1 MPQDEYFGGL
11 LCHKICYQSPFVLKS
26 WIPACGDPAYRES
39 SSSARRPTCGDP
51 GAGHPAFDPA
61 LKSGSENDWRV
72 MNKKSEFIS
81 LFNPS
86 GNPLPLLPAAF
97 YIAVFLYA
105 APNKNSNKN
114 SNKNNKIKS
123 L

>member
-1 MPQDEYFGGL
+1 
-11 LCHKICYQSPFVLKS
+11 
-26 WIPACGDPAYRES
+26 
-39 SSSARRPTCGDP
+39 
-51 GAGHPAFDPA
+51 
-61 LKSGSENDWRV
+61 